1 MIKGS
6 FKERA
11 EYEEYIRSLKEMV
24 RYPFWNIYHESQKII
39 RYYWIKKTSDN
50 REFYPNEIHILNLM
64 SLIDRAVRI
73 GGLIYAWW
81 WDEQLPDYILA
92 MPQSKADWLVQTED
106 MANTFISVPTKTVE
120 AAFLKTTVSREIIRK
135 ALEAQKNDDIDA
147 LVECLSATPLD
158 EIFGP
163 YKLINAY
170 KELCEAMAQVTIVN
184 NTSEKNSIYALTD
197 AFEVI
202 DSSPNIKKYTDSI
215 LHIAQSVEID
225 EANCS
230 IENIEPF
237 IFALCVGVQL
247 TSDIFSDL
255 LGTSDPIAVT
265 IREISEEIPFQRIC
279 NYYVQFPRDS
289 ERCINAYNKFVH
301 WSNNTFGTDLPEQEL
316 NSELLSH
323 EYNKPI
329 VANNTRRLE
338 FPTRISRNRLMDPKI
353 KKEILRGLFWAFGHG
368 LENFEGN
375 PISEEEFIYLFDG
388 PVKRPENYNTPYYWN
403 KTDKQFAGLLR
414 LLYFGQARGIN
425 EIIFLAEDK
434 GNRTSSV
441 KWSTKK
447 QGLGAST
454 LLPIE
459 EKIQDVV
466 FSVTGE
472 RLPEVD
478 LTKQNKS
485 KPKDV
490 EA

>member
-1 MIKGS
+1 
-6 FKERA
+6 
-11 EYEEYIRSLKEMV
+11 
-24 RYPFWNIYHESQKII
+24 
-39 RYYWIKKTSDN
+39 
-50 REFYPNEIHILNLM
+50 
-64 SLIDRAVRI
+64 
-73 GGLIYAWW
+73 
-81 WDEQLPDYILA
+81 
-92 MPQSKADWLVQTED
+92 
-106 MANTFISVPTKTVE
+106 
-120 AAFLKTTVSREIIRK
+120 
-135 ALEAQKNDDIDA
+135 
-147 LVECLSATPLD
+147 
-158 EIFGP
+158 
-163 YKLINAY
+163 
-170 KELCEAMAQVTIVN
+170 
-184 NTSEKNSIYALTD
+184 
-197 AFEVI
+197 
-202 DSSPNIKKYTDSI
+202 
-215 LHIAQSVEID
+215 
-225 EANCS
+225 
-230 IENIEPF
+230 
-237 IFALCVGVQL
+237 
-247 TSDIFSDL
+247 
-255 LGTSDPIAVT
+255 
-265 IREISEEIPFQRIC
+265 
-279 NYYVQFPRDS
+279 
-289 ERCINAYNKFVH
+289 
-301 WSNNTFGTDLPEQEL
+301 
-316 NSELLSH
+316 
-323 EYNKPI
+323 
-329 VANNTRRLE
+329 
-338 FPTRISRNRLMDPKI
+338 MDPKI

-466 FSVTGE
+466 FGVTGE